1 MKFLITSSYGSE
13 NPTRTTLAWLQA
25 KGAVEAGHEAT
36 ISLLGDSV
44 VVLRE
49 EVAEHIQGMGLP
61 PIKDLIQFARDNK
74 ITVFA

>member
-1 MKFLITSSYGSE
+1 MKFLFTATHGSE
-13 NPTRTTLAWLQA
+13 NPTRATLTWLQA
-25 KGAVEAGHEAT
+25 KAAAEAGHEVT
-36 ISLLGDSV
+36 ISLVGDSV

-61 PIKDLIQFARDNK
+61 PFKDLIGFAKENN